1 MNRFALSVSLL
12 ALASMAPQALAGPAT
27 QPTTQQ
33 VQAML
38 DKLAQEPLK
47 FEGAS
52 DFPLGFRQAPGYQGR
67 QPTRVLIGYHLDGL
81 QIAGEFVALDADNR
95 PLQAAPLTGHLLE
108 SNRSDSAVPCRVD
121 IALPS
126 TLHLSGM
133 CGSAQISGAYS
144 EKVKAQPL
152 MFLLPGLGGGEN
164 SSGEYMMKP
173 WRG

>member
-12 ALASMAPQALAGPAT
+12 ALASIAPQALAGPVT

-33 VQAML
+33 AQAML
-38 DKLAQEPLK
+38 DKLVQEPLK

-81 QIAGEFVALDADNR
+81 QITGEFVALDAENR

-108 SNRSDSAVPCRVD
+108 ASRGETAVACRVD

-133 CGSAQISGAYS
+133 CGPALISGAYS

-152 MFLLPGLGGGEN
+152 MFLLPGLGEGAN
-164 SSGEYMMKP
+164 SSGEYLMKP

>member
-12 ALASMAPQALAGPAT
+12 ALASIAPKALAGPVVQPST
-27 QPTTQQ
+27 QEA
-33 VQAML
+33 QAML

-81 QIAGEFVALDADNR
+81 KIDGEFVALDAENR

-108 SNRSDSAVPCRVD
+108 SNRADSAVPCRVD

-133 CGSAQISGAYS
+133 CGPALISGAYS

-152 MFLLPGLGGGEN
+152 MFLLPGLGDGEN

-173 WRG
+173 WRR